1 MISDVHR
8 ALERLL
14 YELGLLPNEVDTRF
28 EMPTKQWIDSLT
40 RPTIN
45 LFLFGI
51 QENTEK
57 RETSMQTIRGNGKAE
72 RRMPPR
78 RIDLYYMVSVLTTE
92 IEDEHELLWR
102 VLATLMRYQELP
114 VDVLPESLQHL
125 EPPITTRIGDKDES
139 GGFLDIWSALG
150 TPPHPALCYVV
161 TAPLDLD
168 VAIQAP
174 LVLTRTTRYLH
185 MGSQT
190 AIETGIHIGGTV
202 RDKDGQPLADVT
214 VRLESSAADGSK
226 TDLRG
231 QFVLTGVP
239 NGPATLSVMRRG
251 KIPKQVKVSVPDG
264 SYDIVLD
271 E

>member
-1 MISDVHR
+1 MIVDVQC
-8 ALERLL
+8 ALEKLL
-14 YELGLLPNEVDTRF
+14 HEQGKIPEEVDVLF
-28 EMPTKQWIDSLT
+28 ESSTKDWTNSLM

-45 LFLFGI
+45 FFLFAI
-51 QENTEK
+51 NENTEK

-78 RIDLYYMVSVLTTE
+78 RIDLYYMVSVFTTE

-102 VLATLMRYQELP
+102 VLGTLMRYQELP
-114 VDVLPESLQHL
+114 VGVLPESLQHL
-125 EPPITTRIGDKDES
+125 EPPITSRIGDKDEN

-150 TPPHPALCYVV
+150 TPPRPALCYIV

-174 LVLTRTTRYLH
+174 LVLTRTARYLPT
-185 MGSQT
+185 GSRAT
-190 AIETGIHIGGTV
+190 PETGIHIGGTV
-202 RDKDGQPLADVT
+202 RDKDGQPLGDVT

-226 TDLRG
+226 TDMRG
-231 QFVLTGVP
+231 QFVLTNVP
-239 NGPATLSVMRRG
+239 KGPATLSVMRQGRIR
-251 KIPKQVKVSVPDG
+251 KRVNVSVPDA
-264 SYDIVLD
+264 SYDIGLD